1 MTEIEWKYR
10 LPDAA
15 SLAELR
21 QLERLGT
28 LVVGEFRTRHLT
40 DTYYDTADRRLM
52 TAGYALRHRREGTH
66 DLTQLKALGGS
77 DGPIHRRAE
86 FEFVTERPEQPTAWP
101 EGPHR
106 EIVLAAV
113 GAELLQPVLVIAQT
127 RHEAPLRDG
136 ADVVATL
143 SLDEVRWQVGDRVEE
158 GWEVEIELAPDA
170 DESLLVR
177 LSPAPIEAL
186 GGRPES
192 RSKYER
198 GLELLRAA
206 SDQAMPA
213 GQDQAAFTPHGIRF
227 ALNEPATA
235 LLQRIITVQ
244 ASRLHKQYDGVIK
257 GEDPEAVHDA
267 RVAARRMRSALF
279 FFAPWLPAKV
289 ERDLRRRLR
298 KLGRILGPVRDL
310 DVGLLYLHEHAAIL
324 APEAEAPLRRH
335 LETQRERARAD
346 MLAYYRGKGYRQLRK
361 TLDAFIHT
369 PLPTRERLGDVLP
382 GLVETAIAEIGLYED
397 TLVPG
402 CPDEHFHALRIAC
415 KRLRYLLEFTRYR
428 SGPTGERLIAL
439 LTQMQDRLGDI
450 HDAHVGSSLAFG
462 LLRDPQTDLRPA
474 ERAALVRY
482 GLGLRRLA
490 DEMTTAFLDPHA
502 SPPLWSLWQSRET
515 RAALA
520 EVKALLGHASVPSP

>member
-1 MTEIEWKYR
+1 MIEIEWKYR

-21 QLERLGT
+21 QMERFGPFL
-28 LVVGEFRTRHLT
+28 VGEFRTRHLS
-40 DTYYDTADRRLM
+40 DTYYDTADRRLAA
-52 TAGYALRHRREGTH
+52 AGYALRHRREETH
-66 DLTQLKALGGS
+66 SLTQLKALGGG
-77 DGPIHRRAE
+77 DGPVHRRTE
-86 FEFVTERPEQPTAWP
+86 FEFVTERPEQPAHWP

-106 EIVLAAV
+106 DIVLAAV
-113 GAELLQPVLVIAQT
+113 GADPLQPVLVLTQT

-143 SLDEVRWQVGDRVEE
+143 SLDQVRWQVGDRVEE
-158 GWEVEIELAPDA
+158 GWEIEIELTPNA
-170 DESLLVR
+170 DESILAR

-186 GGRPES
+186 GGQPEP

-198 GLELLRAA
+198 GLALLA
-206 SDQAMPA
+206 SASEQAVT
-213 GQDQAAFTPHGIRF
+213 GQEQTAFTPHGIRF
-227 ALNEPATA
+227 ALDEPATA

-244 ASRLHKQYDGVIK
+244 AGRLHKQYEGVIK

-279 FFAPWLPAKV
+279 FFAPWLPPKV
-289 ERDLRRRLR
+289 ERELRRRLR
-298 KLGRILGPVRDL
+298 TLGRVLGPVRDL

-335 LETQRERARAD
+335 LEAQREQARAA

-361 TLDAFIHT
+361 TLDAFIH
-369 PLPTRERLGDVLP
+369 LHLHTRERLGDVLP
-382 GLVETAIAEIGLYED
+382 GLIETAVAEIRLYED

-402 CPDEHFHALRIAC
+402 CPEEHFHALRIAC

-428 SGPTGERLIAL
+428 TGPTGERLIAL
-439 LTQMQDRLGDI
+439 LTSMQDRLGDI
-450 HDAHVGSSLAFG
+450 HDAHVGSGLAFG
-462 LLRDPQTDLRPA
+462 LLRDPQTDLSPA
-474 ERAALVRY
+474 ERAALMAY

-490 DEMTTAFLDPHA
+490 DEMSTAFLDPHA
-502 SPPLWSLWQSRET
+502 TSPLWHLWQSRET
-515 RAALA
+515 RNALA
-520 EVKALLGHASVPSP
+520 EVKMLLSTSSS